1 VRKSIGLTD
10 TEITEDTLFDGQLY
24 CLQHRHG
31 YRFSIDPVLL
41 AHFVRLGTA
50 ERVLD
55 LGAGCGVIGLILL
68 HRHVESIKELIA
80 LELQKGLVR
89 LIHKNSRV
97 NHFNDRMRIV
107 EGDLR
112 EIKKYV
118 EPESCSAVVCNPPFY
133 QEDSGRRSSDRE
145 SEIARHQ
152 VACDL
157 DDVLIAA
164 AVSVKN
170 RGKVYLIYPA
180 ESLGI
185 LLGRAANSQ
194 LIPKRLQLVYS
205 YPDESMAA
213 KVFLLE
219 AVKNGG
225 AGMEVLPPLYIYECK
240 NGPYTQPLQAFYR
253 SNSF

>member
-1 VRKSIGLTD
+1 MTD
-10 TEITEDTLFDGQLY
+10 AEITKDTLFAGQLH
-24 CLQHRHG
+24 CAQHRQG

-41 AHFVRLGTA
+41 AHFVRLGTK

-68 HRHVESIKELIA
+68 HRHAERIEELIA
-80 LELQKGLVR
+80 LEIQKGLVR
-89 LIHKNSRV
+89 LIHQNCSTNS
-97 NHFNDRMRIV
+97 FDDRMRVI

-112 EIKKYV
+112 EIKILV
-118 EPESCSAVVCNPPFY
+118 EPESCSTVVCNPPFY
-133 QEDSGRRSSDRE
+133 QAGCGRRSSDKE

-157 DDVLIAA
+157 DDVLAAA

-170 RGKVYLIYPA
+170 RGKVYLVYPA
-180 ESLGI
+180 ESLGV
-185 LLGRAANSQ
+185 LLSRATDSL

-205 YPDESMAA
+205 YPDESMVA
-213 KVFLLE
+213 KTILLE

-225 AGMEVLPPLYIYECK
+225 VGMEVLPPLYIYEYK
-240 NGPYTQPLQAFYR
+240 NGPYTQDLQAFYR
-253 SNSF
+253 SDPLQ